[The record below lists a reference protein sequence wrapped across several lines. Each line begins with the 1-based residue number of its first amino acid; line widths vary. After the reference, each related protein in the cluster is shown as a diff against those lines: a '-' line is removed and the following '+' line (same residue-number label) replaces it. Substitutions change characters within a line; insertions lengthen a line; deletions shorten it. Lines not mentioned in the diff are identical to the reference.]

1 MDQDAKRKNS
11 PRAPSMAL
19 EECLARAIKMYQAE
33 RRHPTRVEVAMGH
46 IGYTGK
52 SGAALQAMA
61 SLGYW
66 GLVERPKDGYV
77 AVAKDVEDYQFTPD
91 SKLKQGLLKK
101 FMRSPALFASML
113 DQYGPHL
120 PSDQTITFELIQRG
134 FSPPAAGACL
144 NVFKKSLDFSNYF
157 AGEVVEEGFSG
168 FKDEVHDE
176 PAATLGQHSQGD
188 AVSGKE
194 GHAVGGANSSPHGH
208 RLPVKLS
215 GGRTAWIEFP
225 DPFYSADRVRL
236 KGYIDLHLADD
247 EEEM

>member
-1 MDQDAKRKNS
+1 
-11 PRAPSMAL
+11 MAL
-19 EECLARAIKMYQAE
+19 EEALSRAIKMYQAE
-33 RRHPTRVEVAMGH
+33 RRHVARVEVAMGH
-46 IGYTGK
+46 IGYSSK

-66 GLVERPKDGYV
+66 GLIERPKDGYV
-77 AVAKDVEDYQFTPD
+77 VVSKDVEDYQFTPD
-91 SKLKQGLLKK
+91 ANHKRALLRK
-101 FMRSPALFASML
+101 FMLNPSLFAAML
-113 DQYGPHL
+113 DQYGSHL

-134 FSPPAAGACL
+134 FAPSAAGACL
-144 NVFKKSLDFSNYF
+144 SVFKKSLEFSDYF
-157 AGEVVEEGFSG
+157 AGDENDAHLHGSQQEEVPPSSG
-168 FKDEVHDE
+168 MAQQAESGDKDVV
-176 PAATLGQHSQGD
+176 PAVA
-188 AVSGKE
+188 
-194 GHAVGGANSSPHGH
+194 SPAIAPGH

>member
-1 MDQDAKRKNS
+1 
-11 PRAPSMAL
+11 MAL

-66 GLVERPKDGYV
+66 GLIERPKDGYV

-91 SKLKQGLLKK
+91 SKFKQALLKK

-144 NVFKKSLDFSNYF
+144 SVFKKSLDFSNYF
-157 AGEVVEEGFSG
+157 ADETVEDTFSG
-168 FKDEVHDE
+168 FKEEVQEE
-176 PAATLGQHSQGD
+176 PAANGGQHVQGEG
-188 AVSGKE
+188 VNGKE
-194 GHAVGGANSSPHGH
+194 GNVTVGVNSVAHGH